1 MAKFTRSI
9 FHSPYGDFRVKSFYF
24 ILESFFSILD
34 PRVWEGIPGFLW
46 GEMADDRSVAESE
59 TSTGVASIAATVD
72 VDAASSVIADSSTAT
87 EVAPLPALPSPELQT
102 PPGAEG
108 GTADATG
115 SESSRVL
122 DPTGSTMDLDAIPRV
137 SVKSHDGTEMDLTAA
152 AQTDTHILLQ
162 TKENCVVNQYNTE
175 VRALFS
181 GALSKT
187 SRSAS
192 NPAGEVDKAQVLT
205 FGEKV
210 FIGNQKSAAH
220 FLLAFAREGDNG
232 GEVIRAVVLKNG
244 KTEAVDFN
252 FVNVPPDKNNRKMGD
267 IDFQNAK
274 QARRTWLEANFTAHD
289 PPPSRARQGPGG
301 LRRSRRL
308 QEEVPKQQP
317 GEEEGDGG
325 RDHSSRDALLR
336 GRVAGCQQG
345 RPCSGPR
352 RRHLP
357 TTLAAA
363 RRGARPPRHHPVYSR
378 RPTAR

>member
-1 MAKFTRSI
+1 M
-9 FHSPYGDFRVKSFYF
+9 
-24 ILESFFSILD
+24 
-34 PRVWEGIPGFLW
+34 WEGIPGFLW

-289 PPPSRARQGPGG
+289 PPPRGRVRDPEVFDDLDAFKKKYRSNNQVKKKAMVDEITQAEMLFFGDASPGA
-301 LRRSRRL
+301 
-308 QEEVPKQQP
+308 
-317 GEEEGDGG
+317 
-325 RDHSSRDALLR
+325 SRDARAQAL
-336 GRVAGCQQG
+336 ADAIY
-345 RPCSGPR
+345 PPPSGGGGQEF
-352 RRHLP
+352 LD
-357 TTLAAA
+357 
-363 RRGARPPRHHPVYSR
+363 S
-378 RPTAR
+378 